1 MSGRGHETGQPTHGY
16 GSPSW
21 PTWSRWTRSSP
32 WPVGAGFVFPSSEIY
47 GGLGSAY
54 DYGHYGVLLKENVK
68 ARWLE
73 AMVRERDDIVA
84 LDSSI
89 ILHSRVWE
97 ASGHVGGFTD
107 PLVDCRTCKLRFRA
121 DHLEDP
127 EHEELRCGR
136 KPSKRP
142 GETPDCD
149 LTEPRQF
156 NLMFETSVGAVE
168 ETGTKVYLR
177 PETAQGIFVNFKNV
191 AQLARR
197 KPPFGIAQIGKSF
210 RNEITPGNFIFRT
223 LEFEQMEMEYFVPP
237 AEADDWYRYWIDER
251 RNWYLRLGVR
261 ESHLRV
267 RPHDADELS
276 HYSSSTSDIE
286 YLYPIGW
293 SELEGIANRG
303 AFDLT
308 AHTEASG
315 TKLEWVDSQSGERY
329 TPYVIEPAA
338 GVNRA
343 MLAFLCDAYD
353 EEVVAE
359 RDRTVLRLHPQIA
372 PVKAAVLPLIAKDAD
387 MVAKARGLHEEL
399 RRFAVVEYD
408 DNSQIG
414 RRYRRQDEIGTP
426 FAFTVDEQTLEDE
439 TITVRDRD
447 SLTQERI
454 SLARAREHLL
464 DRLAAPWQSPKRD

>member
-1 MSGRGHETGQPTHGY
+1 MSADVVTMDKIVSLCR
-16 GSPSW
+16 
-21 PTWSRWTRSSP
+21 RR
-32 WPVGAGFVFPSSEIY
+32 GFVFPSSEIY
-47 GGLGSAY
+47 GGLGSSY

-89 ILHSRVWE
+89 ILNPRVWE
-97 ASGHVGGFTD
+97 ASGHVTGFTD

-121 DHLEDP
+121 DHLADP
-127 EHEELRCGR
+127 EHDEIRCGR

-142 GETPDCD
+142 GETPDCN
-149 LTEPRQF
+149 LTEARQF
-156 NLMFETSVGAVE
+156 NLMFGTRVGAVE
-168 ETGTKVYLR
+168 ETGVDVYLR

-197 KPPFGIAQIGKSF
+197 RPPFGIAQIGKSF

-237 AEADDWYRYWIDER
+237 DEADEWYAYWIEER
-251 RNWYLRLGVR
+251 RSWYLRFGIR

-267 RPHDADELS
+267 RAHDAEELS
-276 HYSSSTSDIE
+276 HYSSATSDLE

-303 AFDLT
+303 AYDLT
-308 AHTEASG
+308 AHTETSG

-329 TPYVIEPAA
+329 IPHVIEPAG
-338 GVNRA
+338 GVNRS
-343 MLAFLCDAYD
+343 MLAFICDAYD
-353 EEVVAE
+353 EEVVADRE
-359 RDRTVLRLHPQIA
+359 RTVLRLHPQIA
-372 PVKAAVLPLIAKDAD
+372 PVKAAVLPLIARDAA
-387 MVAKARGLHEEL
+387 MVEKARALYEEL
-399 RRFAVVEYD
+399 RRFALVEYD
-408 DNSQIG
+408 DNSAIG

-426 FAFTVDEQTLEDE
+426 FAFTVDEQTLEDD
-439 TITVRDRD
+439 TITIRDRD
-447 SLTQERI
+447 SLAQDRI
-454 SLARAREHLL
+454 PIGGAREHLL
-464 DRLAAPWQSPKRD
+464 DRLAAPWRTPKAA